1 MKGERDMTDSDVERM
16 QAQKIVIATDDE
28 VAEVVDAITGATW
41 NTRNTIM
48 EDIFMADLAEH
59 ADAMPA
65 YKPAGQ

>member
-1 MKGERDMTDSDVERM
+1 MARERDTMGFDAERA
-16 QAQKIVIATDDE
+16 QAQKIVIATDEE
-28 VAEVVDAITGATW
+28 VAEVVDAITGAIW

-48 EDIFMADLAEH
+48 EGLFMSDLAEH